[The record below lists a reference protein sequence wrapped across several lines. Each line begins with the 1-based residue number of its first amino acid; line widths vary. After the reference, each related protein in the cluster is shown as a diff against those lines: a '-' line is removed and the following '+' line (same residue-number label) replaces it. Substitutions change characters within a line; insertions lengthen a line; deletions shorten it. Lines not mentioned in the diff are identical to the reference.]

1 MSAGWVVAG
10 LATGLAPGVWARS
23 NRREARCELAAEG
36 LVLADY
42 RAKSAI
48 IRGRGRLTQGLL
60 GAGL

>member
-1 MSAGWVVAG
+1 
-10 LATGLAPGVWARS
+10 LETGLAPGVWARS

-60 GAGL
+60 EAGL